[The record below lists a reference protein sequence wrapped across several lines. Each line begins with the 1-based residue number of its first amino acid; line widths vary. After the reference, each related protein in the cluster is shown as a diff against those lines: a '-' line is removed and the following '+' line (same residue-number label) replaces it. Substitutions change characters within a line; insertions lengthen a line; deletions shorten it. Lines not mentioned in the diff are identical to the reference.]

1 MNMDFR
7 ADAHSLELLKYPRT
21 PHLQGSR
28 LQDGDSDAG
37 QVAYGTLTGQWL
49 VVEEKL
55 DGANA
60 GISFSNGGELR
71 LQSRGH
77 YLTGGGR
84 ERQFNLFKQWAV
96 AHEHW
101 LLERLE
107 DRFVLYGEWLHK
119 KHSVFYDHLPHFFCE
134 FDVWDRATGLFLSTA
149 ARRRLLA
156 DGPVLSV
163 PVLYEGAAPRRY
175 AELMAL
181 LGDSLA
187 KTAQWREVFE
197 QVVRREG
204 LDLARA
210 WRQCDRSSRMEGLYL
225 KLEDE
230 RQTLGRLKW
239 VRQDFVQAILDAD
252 QHHANQPYIPNQLAA
267 GVDLYAPRLS
277 LDWHGARRG
286 D

>member
-7 ADAHSLELLKYPRT
+7 ADAHTLDLLKYPRT

-28 LQDGDSDAG
+28 LQDGDTDVG
-37 QVAYGTLTGQWL
+37 QVRYSAVAGAWL

-60 GISFSNGGELR
+60 GISFTQGGELR

-84 ERQFNLFKQWAV
+84 ERQFNLLKQWAV

-119 KHSVFYDHLPHFFCE
+119 KHSVFYDRLPHYFCE
-134 FDVWDRATGLFLSTA
+134 FDVWDRANSQFLSTE

-156 DGPVLSV
+156 GGPVLSV
-163 PVLYEGAAPRRY
+163 PVLYEGPAPARY
-175 AELMAL
+175 ADLMAL

-187 KTAQWREVFE
+187 KSARWREVFA
-197 QVVRREG
+197 QVVQREG

-210 WRQCDRSSRMEGLYL
+210 LRQCDQSSRMEGLYL
-225 KLEDE
+225 KLEDHQ
-230 RQTLGRLKW
+230 QTLGRLKW
-239 VRQDFVQAILDAD
+239 VRQDFVQAIVDAD
-252 QHHANQPYIPNQLAA
+252 QHHASQPFIPNQLAD
-267 GVDLYAPRLS
+267 GVDLYAPSLS
-277 LDWHGARRG
+277 MDWHGPRRS